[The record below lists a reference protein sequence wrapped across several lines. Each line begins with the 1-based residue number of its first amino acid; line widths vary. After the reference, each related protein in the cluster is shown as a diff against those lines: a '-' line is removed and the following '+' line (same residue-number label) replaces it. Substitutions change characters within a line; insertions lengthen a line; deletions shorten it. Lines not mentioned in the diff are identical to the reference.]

1 MKQFRVLTP
10 STIGQAVDYLKENPG
25 AKAYAGGTDVIGAMK
40 GKIYPDYPDT
50 LISLS
55 HIGGLKTIGKKPDG
69 IHIGALVT
77 LDEAASSDMIQKEA
91 ALFALAAGSVAS
103 PQIRHSATVAGNL
116 CQDPRCWYYRYPDNA
131 FDCLRKGGKW
141 CSAMRGANLYHSVF
155 GGARVCQGACE
166 KRCPNHTPVP
176 AYAKLLREGKPYE
189 AAQLLWKAHPLAAV
203 TGRVCPHNC
212 EKDCAK
218 NEFDQTAVSIRAME
232 RTAGDVML
240 DHAEEILPALL
251 SPKTGKRAAVVGA
264 GPAGLAA
271 AFYLALAG
279 HQVTVFDRHSEIGGM
294 LFYGVPGYRLPKKIL
309 SRYRSIFEGIGIEFR
324 METEVGKDVSADDLI
339 RDFDAVLSAPGCPLA
354 RKAGISGED
363 TGGVFGAVGFLEDA
377 ALKKAVL
384 PGERIVVIGG
394 GSVAM
399 DAAVTAK
406 RLGAKEVSVYCL
418 EPAGKMP
425 AAEDELSGAVEEG
438 ILITNGYGPMEIR
451 SENGAV
457 SGIVLKT
464 CTSVWDESGR
474 FAPAYDETD
483 RIGKDC
489 DGVIMAIGQK
499 SEPDVFQKY
508 PDVFLMGDAATGPKT
523 VVEAIE
529 SAKSVVEKV
538 FGSIGGAFPSV
549 PERNAD
555 GQRTVFCADA
565 DPDRTPLKPGKNS
578 FAGTSLYEEDTVT
591 PFPEQAAEEA
601 KQCFDCGCLAVSPSD
616 LGGALIALG
625 GRVVT
630 TKRVISAEELFRAG
644 VLASTVL
651 ERDELITEIVIPP
664 QPDGAR
670 QNYQKYRARNSVD
683 FPIVSL
689 SSVLTVQNGK
699 IQAASLVLGACAP
712 EPFRLREAEE
722 LLLGQ
727 KPSEALSLQA
737 AALVKEKGVPLRENA
752 YKLRIAAAYVRR
764 AVADLL
770 EPDGPD
776 AG

>member
-10 STIGQAVDYLKENPG
+10 STVDQAVEYLKDNPG

-40 GKIYPDYPDT
+40 GKIYPEYPET

-55 HIGGLKTIGKKPDG
+55 HIEGLKTIEKKADG
-69 IHIGALVT
+69 IHVGALVT
-77 LDEAASSDMIQKEA
+77 LDEAASSEVIRNEA
-91 ALFALAAGSVAS
+91 AVFALAAGSVAS

-116 CQDPRCWYYRYPDNA
+116 CQDPRCWYYRYPDNT

-166 KRCPNHTPVP
+166 RRCPNHTPVP
-176 AYAKLLREGKPYE
+176 AYAKLLREGKTFE
-189 AAQLLWKAHPLAAV
+189 AAQLLWKAHPLAGV

-218 NEFDQTAVSIRAME
+218 NEYDKTAVSIRAME

-240 DHAEEILPALL
+240 SRAEEILPALM
-251 SPKTGKRAAVVGA
+251 SQKTGKRAAVVGA

-309 SRYRSIFEGIGIEFR
+309 PRYRCIFEGIGIEFR
-324 METEVGKDVSADDLI
+324 MGTEVGKDVSADELVHG
-339 RDFDAVLSAPGCPLA
+339 FDAVLSAPGCPLA
-354 RKAGISGED
+354 RRAGVDGEEAE
-363 TGGVFGAVGFLEDA
+363 GVFGAVGFLEDA
-377 ALKKAVL
+377 AVKKAVL

-438 ILITNGYGPMEIR
+438 ILITNGYGPMEIL
-451 SENGAV
+451 SENGSV
-457 SGIVLKT
+457 TGIVLKA
-464 CTSVWDESGR
+464 CTSVWDENGR

-483 RIGKDC
+483 RVTKDC

-499 SEPDVFQKY
+499 REPDVFQEY
-508 PDVFLMGDAATGPKT
+508 PGVFAMGDAATGPKT

-529 SAKSVVEKV
+529 SAKSAVEKV
-538 FGSIGGAFPSV
+538 FGSIGGAFPPI

-555 GQRTVFCADA
+555 GQRTIFCT
-565 DPDRTPLKPGKNS
+565 DPDSDRTPLKPKESS

-591 PFPEQAAEEA
+591 PLPEQAAEEA

-616 LGGALIALG
+616 LGGALMALG
-625 GRVVT
+625 GYAVT
-630 TKRVISAEELFRAG
+630 TKRAISSEQLFRAG
-644 VLASTVL
+644 VLTSTVL
-651 ERDELITEIVIPP
+651 EHDELITEIVIPL
-664 QPDGAR
+664 QAEGAR
-670 QNYQKYRARNSVD
+670 QNYRKYRARNSVD

-689 SSVLTVQNGK
+689 SSVLKVRNGR
-699 IQAASLVLGACAP
+699 IENAALVLGACAP
-712 EPFRLREAEE
+712 EPLRLREVEE
-722 LLLGQ
+722 LLLG
-727 KPSEALSLQA
+727 KEPSEELSLEA
-737 AALVKEKGVPLRENA
+737 ASLVKEKGVPLRENA